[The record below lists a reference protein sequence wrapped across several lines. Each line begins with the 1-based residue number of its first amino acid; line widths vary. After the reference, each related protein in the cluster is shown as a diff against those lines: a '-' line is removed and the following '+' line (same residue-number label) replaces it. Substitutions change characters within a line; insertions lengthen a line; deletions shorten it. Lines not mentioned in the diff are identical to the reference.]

1 MSTHLSAEDALY
13 GFVAW
18 LTTRDQ
24 VSRFGSNENCSPAV
38 ELVTKFLEA
47 NDLNK
52 PSNNYP
58 NNISFPK
65 EESAAPAC
73 FPPTESPPE
82 EIALSDFH
90 EFSPL

>member
-1 MSTHLSAEDALY
+1 MTTMSAEDAIY

-24 VSRFGSNENCSPAV
+24 ISKFGANEDCSPAV
-38 ELVTKFLEA
+38 DLINKFFEA
-47 NDLNK
+47 NNLSS
-52 PSNNYP
+52 PGAGYP
-58 NNISFPK
+58 DNISFPK
-65 EESAAPAC
+65 EESSPAS

-82 EIALSDFH
+82 EVDANNFH